1 MMIRISKHLFAV
13 TGCAIVAAVVSAA
26 THADEKKA
34 MDAMDTCIQAF
45 VTEELPAG
53 RNIEIVKREM
63 TPLYT
68 APLLLSPQRP
78 TKIDVSAKS
87 KRTGKRIA
95 SATCVLDRNDRL
107 VAMYVQGERI
117 QLAAGEEPSTS
128 PGG

>member
-34 MDAMDTCIQAF
+34 MDAMDTCIQTF

-53 RNIEIVKREM
+53 RKIEIVKREM
-63 TPLYT
+63 TPLNS
-68 APLLLSPQRP
+68 APLLLSSQR
-78 TKIDVSAKS
+78 TTRIEVSAKT
-87 KRTGKRIA
+87 KRSRKRIA

-117 QLAAGEEPSTS
+117 QLAAGEELSTS